1 MFGKSV
7 IGFGLIL
14 AFATASFAKD
24 EPKPEK
30 TVWPGMTKAGAVLLP
45 NGWSLKPAG
54 RQTKLGDFPILIAE
68 NPQSPIL
75 AILHAGYGEHEVVT
89 VNVKDANPKIVGRVT
104 LHETFGGLSWSS
116 DGKRLFVGGAM
127 DGVVYRFDHADGLL
141 SNRIA
146 HDVS

>member
-1 MFGKSV
+1 MIGKSA

-14 AFATASFAKD
+14 ACATAGFATD
-24 EPKPEK
+24 EPEQEK

-54 RQTKLGDFPILIAE
+54 KQTKLGDFPILIAE

-89 VNVKDANPKIVGRVT
+89 VDVEGANAKVVGRVA
-104 LHETFGGLSWSS
+104 LHETFGGLAWSS
-116 DGKRLFVGGAM
+116 DGKRLFVGGAAE
-127 DGVVYRFDHADGLL
+127 GVVYRFDHADGLV
-141 SNRIA
+141 SNK
-146 HDVS
+146 VVLM